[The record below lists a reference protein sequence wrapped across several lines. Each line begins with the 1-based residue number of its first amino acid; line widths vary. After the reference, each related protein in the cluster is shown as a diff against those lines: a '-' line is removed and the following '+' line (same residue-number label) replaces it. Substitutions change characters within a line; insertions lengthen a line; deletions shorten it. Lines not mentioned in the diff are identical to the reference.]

1 MSAVHQ
7 KSINHQVAQPHNLD
21 FLAGLP
27 KPPILD
33 IFGSGYGGAGPKNG
47 SGSTQK
53 QGRRA
58 APATLLSGSVAL
70 LQSPPQ

>member
-53 QGRRA
+53 
-58 APATLLSGSVAL
+58 
-70 LQSPPQ
+70 